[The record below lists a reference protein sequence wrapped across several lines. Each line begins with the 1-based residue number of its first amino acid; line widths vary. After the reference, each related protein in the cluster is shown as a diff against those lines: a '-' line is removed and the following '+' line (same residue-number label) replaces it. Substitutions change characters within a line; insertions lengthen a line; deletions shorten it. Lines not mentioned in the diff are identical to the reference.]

1 MEVEISLSIVSWNF
15 HFCDFKFS
23 LHLSN
28 SIYQLFCSDTHSF
41 SVCLSLLLSQNFP
54 KLTTNSCKVLVL
66 ENMDVLR
73 TISSQVKY
81 YHKFFFFFC
90 FTKNSCE
97 LYYSYGTNS
106 TWHLLCEMYVA
117 HLIRLFFPVS
127 YIDSLPFVFLLLQNF
142 PQSCIR
148 SIWKFLLLPPIGQPE
163 CLMNNFFSNY
173 IYYPKVFFPFV
184 YWSY

>member
-1 MEVEISLSIVSWNF
+1 MDGFYKKANYSGTEEVPVIAGSNQWSLKLLLLDQIMEVEISLSIVSWNF

-81 YHKFFFFFC
+81 YHKFFFSFV
-90 FTKNSCE
+90 
-97 LYYSYGTNS
+97 
-106 TWHLLCEMYVA
+106 LLRIV
-117 HLIRLFFPVS
+117 V
-127 YIDSLPFVFLLLQNF
+127 
-142 PQSCIR
+142 SCITHMEQTLLGTF
-148 SIWKFLLLPPIGQPE
+148 SVKCMQLTLLDFFFLSHI
-163 CLMNNFFSNY
+163 
-173 IYYPKVFFPFV
+173 
-184 YWSY
+184 